1 MANSNNKPDAR
12 SKAAAARAA
21 QQAAERRR
29 RQLVITG
36 CVVAAI
42 VVLVGVGILIQ
53 HGKSNS
59 GNSTSLGAGPV
70 VTPSGAVGTDGLAI
84 PFGGSSAAKVDL
96 TIYEDYRCPI
106 CKLAESELE
115 SVYKPLAEAGKIQ
128 VLYHSVNLID
138 RNDGGT
144 GSIRAGSAAACAQT
158 AGKFEP
164 YHDVL
169 YANQPDETDD
179 AFGSTGTL
187 TSLAKQV
194 PGLDTPAFDSCVD
207 ATRYGSWVVA
217 NFNSLSKILG
227 GSVATPYYAINGK
240 QYMISGASVAAA
252 QTAFAGALDAAIAAG

>member
-1 MANSNNKPDAR
+1 MANSNEKTGAR
-12 SKAAAARAA
+12 AKAAAARAA
-21 QQAAERRR
+21 EQASERRR
-29 RQLVITG
+29 RQFIIFGSVLAV
-36 CVVAAI
+36 I
-42 VVLVGVGILIQ
+42 VVVVGIGILVQ
-53 HGKSNS
+53 HGKS
-59 GNSTSLGAGPV
+59 GNDTTLGTGPV
-70 VTPSGAVGTDGLAI
+70 AI
-84 PFGGSSAAKVDL
+84 PFGGNASAKVTL
-96 TIYEDYRCPI
+96 TIYEDYRCPV
-106 CKLAESELE
+106 CKAAESQLE
-115 SVYKPLAEAGKIQ
+115 SIYKTRAEAGKIEVQ
-128 VLYHSVNLID
+128 YHIVNLID

-187 TSLAKQV
+187 ISLAKQV
-194 PGLDTPAFDSCVD
+194 PGLDTPAFESCVN

-240 QYMISGASVAAA
+240 QYVISGQTPAAA
-252 QTAFAGALDAAIAAG
+252 QAAFGSALDAAIAAA